1 MDTVPKVRAARPD
14 MALSGDFIVGF
25 PGETDADF
33 EDTLTLIE
41 EVGYASA
48 YCFKYSPRPG
58 TPAAE
63 DPDQVPDEVVAE
75 RLARI
80 QALIHAQQT
89 AFNRSCVG
97 RSLPV
102 LLEKPGREPS
112 QLMGRSPY
120 LQPVHV
126 NGQKAQIG
134 AVLEVKIDSVGTN
147 SLSGHIE
154 LVEA

>member
-1 MDTVPKVRAARPD
+1 MT
-14 MALSGDFIVGF
+14 
-25 PGETDADF
+25 
-33 EDTLTLIE
+33 DTLNLIE
-41 EVGYASA
+41 AVGYAGA
-48 YCFKYSPRPG
+48 YSFKYSPRPG

-63 DPDQVPDEVVAE
+63 NPYQVADEAVSE

-89 AFNRSCVG
+89 AFNRSFLG
-97 RSLPV
+97 KTLPV
-102 LLEKPGREPS
+102 LLEKAGREQS

-134 AVLEVKIDSVGTN
+134 TILEVKIDGVGTN
-147 SLSGHIE
+147 SLSGHSA